1 MGVLFYVWA
10 MLLVVSVI
18 IEIATTD
25 LTSFWFSIGAIAALI
40 LNLFFKDSLVW
51 LQNLAFSVLS
61 ILAILFVRPI
71 VKKKLKLSDRTAEIN
86 DLVGKYALVTSKIDG
101 EQNGLVKIHGVEWVA
116 LSKDGKNIGAGEM
129 VYIDEIIGNKL
140 IVKKN

>member
-25 LTSFWFSIGAIAALI
+25 LTSFWFSIGSLAALI
-40 LNLFFKDSLVW
+40 FNLFLGDKLVW
-51 LQNLAFSVLS
+51 LQILVFSVVS

-71 VKKKLKLSDRTAEIN
+71 VKKKLKLSDKSTEIN
-86 DLVGKYALVTSKIDG
+86 DLVGKYALVTSKINEG
-101 EQNGLVKIHGVEWVA
+101 QMGLVKIHGVEWVA
-116 LSKDGKNIGAGEM
+116 LSKDGKEIGIGEM
-129 VYIDEIIGNKL
+129 VYVDEINGNKL
-140 IVKKN
+140 YVKSK